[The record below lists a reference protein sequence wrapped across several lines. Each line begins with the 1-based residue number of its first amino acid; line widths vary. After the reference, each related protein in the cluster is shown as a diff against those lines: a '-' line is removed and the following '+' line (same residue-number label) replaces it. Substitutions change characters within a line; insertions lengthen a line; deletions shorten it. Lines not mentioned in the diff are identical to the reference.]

1 MLAGQNRGVLLID
14 LKGAQLTA
22 EENQLLALPGVAGV
36 VLFSRNYQDRNQLMT
51 LVRSI
56 REVRRE
62 LLICV
67 DQEGGRVQRFKD
79 GFTRLPP
86 AQAYGSFDPDQQ
98 CYVASE
104 SGWLMASELLACGVD
119 LCLGPVL
126 DIDHGK
132 TSIVG
137 DRAFGRSVEQV
148 THLVSSWIDGVHEAG
163 MSVVIKHFPGH
174 GNVDADSHVS
184 LPLDDRTFAEIC
196 QSDMAPFRAMIGKG
210 VEALM
215 PAHILF
221 PAVDQN
227 PVGYSPQWLKGVL
240 RNQLAFAGLVVSDCL
255 SMAGAAKTGSY
266 PARARAALDAG
277 CDLLII
283 SNRQGVLDVLAEID
297 GPGLQGVGPGNLLP
311 GSYTDWASLENSGR
325 YREACEMLARAFGAG

>member
-1 MLAGQNRGVLLID
+1 MPTGLNRGVLLID
-14 LKGAQLTA
+14 LKGTQLTA
-22 EENQLLALPGVAGV
+22 EENQLLSLPGVAGI
-36 VLFSRNYQDRNQLMT
+36 VLFSRNYQSREQLIA
-51 LVRSI
+51 LIRSVRD
-56 REVRRE
+56 VRRD

-86 AQAYGSFDPDQQ
+86 AQAYGVFDPDLH
-98 CYVASE
+98 CHIAYE

-137 DRAFGRSVEQV
+137 DRAFGCSVEQV
-148 THLVSSWIDGVHEAG
+148 TQLASLWVDGVHEAG

-174 GNVDADSHVS
+174 GNVDSDSHVS
-184 LPLDDRTFAEIC
+184 LPLDDRTFDEIC
-196 QSDMAPFRAMIGKG
+196 QSDMEPFRVMIRKG

-221 PAVDQN
+221 PAIDQY
-227 PVGYSPQWLKGVL
+227 PVGYSPEWLKRVL
-240 RNQLAFAGLVVSDCL
+240 RNQLSFDGLVISDCL
-255 SMAGAAKTGSY
+255 SMEGAAKTGSY

-283 SNRQGVLDVLAEID
+283 CNRQGVLEVLAEID
-297 GPGLQGVGPGNLLP
+297 GSGLQGVGPGDLMP
-311 GSYTDWASLENSGR
+311 ASYTDWASLENSER
-325 YREACEMLARAFGAG
+325 YREVRKMLARAFGAG